1 MIGYAPID
9 FDDPI
14 EIPAAPRKRE
24 VVDPK
29 FERVQKKKVVKVQP
43 VIDET
48 TECNYVVMFFIVG
61 VLALAAMD
69 SVRK

>member
-29 FERVQKKKVVKVQP
+29 FERVQKKIVKAQP

-69 SVRK
+69 SVKK